1 MTEDEGT
8 RFGLVQGIPPAALL
22 GAILPPT
29 AVF

>member
-8 RFGLVQGIPPAALL
+8 RFGLEQGIPPEALL
-22 GAILPPT
+22 GAILPPV